1 MRRLILVCGMAG
13 CLVSAAIVH
22 AQESSNQPPLEVNSP
37 ADESI
42 PDAAP
47 STAATAT
54 NTPVVSSPPAAVAPA
69 PAPPAPVAPA
79 APAAPP
85 AVVPSVPP
93 PAVPAPSPAVETNP
107 VVTPAPAIEQP
118 VSVSPE
124 PAVATPAVSVPS
136 PALSSGTET
145 NVHLLVPDD
154 LVEIKV
160 YQQPDLET
168 KARIDRDGT
177 VTMPLLGSVRIS
189 GKTDEQARALI
200 HDLLAKDYLVNP
212 QVSVTVVEYAKR
224 SFTILGEVQRP
235 GTYEIPSGESVTLLQ
250 AIAFAGGYTRIGSPS
265 KVIVQRIEDG
275 QKKIYNL
282 DAGAMA
288 RDERVKPFEVLP
300 NDSITVGEKFF

>member
-1 MRRLILVCGMAG
+1 MMSKRCLILFCGIAWG
-13 CLVSAAIVH
+13 LLPVGLSR
-22 AQESSNQPPLEVNSP
+22 AQESSNQPAIEVNAP
-37 ADESI
+37 AEEAI
-42 PDAAP
+42 PDTAP

-54 NTPVVSSPPAAVAPA
+54 NTPVIF
-69 PAPPAPVAPA
+69 PAPVAPPETPSTNVPVA
-79 APAAPP
+79 SVPTNAPPVVSIATEAVTISAPA
-85 AVVPSVPP
+85 
-93 PAVPAPSPAVETNP
+93 
-107 VVTPAPAIEQP
+107 P
-118 VSVSPE
+118 VSVPLPL
-124 PAVATPAVSVPS
+124 PAPVAEA
-136 PALSSGTET
+136 ET
-145 NVHLLVPDD
+145 NVHLLVADD

-200 HDLLAKDYLVNP
+200 HDLLARDYLVNP

-235 GTYEIPSGESVTLLQ
+235 GTYEIPSGEAITLLQ
-250 AIAFAGGYTRIGSPS
+250 AIAFAGGYTRIGSPG

-288 RDERVKPFEVLP
+288 KDERVKPFEVLP